1 MVGLCQE
8 SAICSRMFINII
20 FQRIISAK
28 SVSDKYQF
36 GSIKINVF

>member
-8 SAICSRMFINII
+8 SAICLRMFINII

-36 GSIKINVF
+36 VELK